1 RDIQPALRNLSNPQT
16 RLERLFRAL
25 GRTAGLLAPVSEEQA
40 QVFVNLDRTVKAF
53 ADPAHP
59 YLQESIEE
67 APPALRTA
75 TEEFPKQ
82 RPFLRDSE
90 ELFAELRPGARELT
104 KVAAP
109 LAEAI
114 DAGGG
119 VAAPPRRVKHA
130 GG

>member
-1 RDIQPALRNLSNPQT
+1 
-16 RLERLFRAL
+16 
-25 GRTAGLLAPVSEEQA
+25 TAGLLAPVSEQQA
-40 QVFVNLDRTVKAF
+40 QVFVNLNRTVKAF
-53 ADPAHP
+53 ADTAQP

-114 DAGGG
+114 DAGGAG
-119 VAAPPRRVKHA
+119 VARPRACTPRGGGALRAP
-130 GG
+130 G